1 MLFGL
6 ILRSYAPFHRFGGVY
21 KGDDRGPTTAPKVT
35 SRVKTWVTFDPVTG
49 SVGKPSAKSDASH
62 FAIGPSWTATGIPI
76 GRLSGV
82 RSWKN
87 GVYFQL
93 HASGSNPLFPGA
105 PPIDVHVGITASIV
119 PGRLDISASLTGDG
133 FPNAELMLQDVAGNR
148 RMIFT
153 FETTGG
159 PDTGPLRLM
168 GDFRRAMNAL
178 STYFEIDDAG
188 HFVGETLMC
197 SSVLEVQ

>member
-1 MLFGL
+1 MPVG
-6 ILRSYAPFHRFGGVY
+6 
-21 KGDDRGPTTAPKVT
+21 
-35 SRVKTWVTFDPVTG
+35 RV
-49 SVGKPSAKSDASH
+49 S
-62 FAIGPSWTATGIPI
+62 GI
-76 GRLSGV
+76 

-119 PGRLDISASLTGDG
+119 PARLDLSASLSGDG
-133 FPNAELMLQDVAGNR
+133 FPNAELMIQDVTGTR
-148 RMIFT
+148 RMVFT
-153 FETTGG
+153 FETSGG

-168 GDFRRAMNAL
+168 GDSRRPMNAI
-178 STYFEIDDAG
+178 STSFEIDDAG

-197 SSVLEVQ
+197 GSGIEVQ